1 MQATKD
7 SSSAHAERSQM
18 HCDSGDEGDAPSG
31 PEREKHLE
39 AEAAVPSIQ
48 DQLDALD
55 PATRAAVI
63 ARLTSDEVKG
73 SAATTPDRAGTD
85 LVRLSGTRPA
95 DPGSHNMAHSSGPRG
110 SWD

>member
-55 PATRAAVI
+55 PAMRAAVI
-63 ARLTSDEVKG
+63 ARLTSDEVK
-73 SAATTPDRAGTD
+73 R
-85 LVRLSGTRPA
+85 VRGNHP
-95 DPGSHNMAHSSGPRG
+95 
-110 SWD
+110 